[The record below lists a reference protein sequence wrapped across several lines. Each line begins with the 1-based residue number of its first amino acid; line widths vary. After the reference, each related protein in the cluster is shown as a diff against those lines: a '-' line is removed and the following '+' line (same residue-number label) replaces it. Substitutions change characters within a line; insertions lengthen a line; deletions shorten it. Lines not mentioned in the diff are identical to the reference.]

1 MDIVVL
7 AASGTIGKAI
17 VEEALKRKHQV
28 TAAMRHPESFAF
40 EHERLKLV
48 AVDLLD
54 PVSVASAVR
63 GHEVAISA
71 YGPKAGEENEL
82 LAAAASLVEGLQ
94 AADMDRLVI
103 VGGAGSLKTESGEW
117 LMDTPEFPEHV
128 RPLAAAH
135 ADAYEIYRGSDLDY
149 TYVSPAASIQ
159 PGRRTGMFRIGL
171 DRLVVDENGQSAISV
186 EDFAVAIIDEVEEGN
201 FSRERFTVA
210 Y

>member
-28 TAAMRHPESFAF
+28 TAAVRSPESFPF
-40 EHERLKLV
+40 EHERLQL
-48 AVDLLD
+48 AIVDVLD
-54 PVSVASAVR
+54 PASVASVVR
-63 GHEVAISA
+63 GHEVVVSA
-71 YGPKAGEENEL
+71 YGPKAGGESDL
-82 LAAAASLVEGLQ
+82 LAAASSLVEGMQ
-94 AADMDRLVI
+94 AAEMNRLLI

-117 LMDTPEFPEHV
+117 LMDTPDFPEAV

-135 ADAYEIYRGSDLDY
+135 ADAYEIYRGSELDY
-149 TYVSPAASIQ
+149 TYVSPAAVIQ

-171 DRLVVDENGQSAISV
+171 DRLVLDENGQSSISV
-186 EDFAVAIIDEVEEGN
+186 EDFAVAVIDEADEGN
-201 FSRERFTVA
+201 FIRERFTVG

>member
-28 TAAMRHPESFAF
+28 TAAMRHPENFPF

-54 PVSVASAVR
+54 PASVTSAVR
-63 GHEVAISA
+63 GHEAAVSA

-94 AADMDRLVI
+94 AADMDRLLI

-117 LMDTPEFPEHV
+117 LMDTPDFPEHV

>member
-28 TAAMRHPESFAF
+28 TAAMRHPENFPF

-48 AVDLLD
+48 AVDILE
-54 PVSVASAVR
+54 PASVASAVR
-63 GHEVAISA
+63 GHEAAVSA

-82 LAAAASLVEGLQ
+82 LTAAASLVEGLQ
-94 AADMDRLVI
+94 AADMDRLLI

>member
-28 TAAMRHPESFAF
+28 TAAMRHPENFPF
-40 EHERLKLV
+40 EHERLNLV

-54 PVSVASAVR
+54 PASVTSAVR
-63 GHEVAISA
+63 GHEAAVSA
-71 YGPKAGEENEL
+71 YGPKAGEVNEL

-94 AADMDRLVI
+94 AADMDRLLI

-117 LMDTPEFPEHV
+117 LMDTPDFPEHV

>member
-28 TAAMRHPESFAF
+28 TAAMRHPENFPF

-54 PVSVASAVR
+54 PASVTSAVR
-63 GHEVAISA
+63 GHEAAVSA

-186 EDFAVAIIDEVEEGN
+186 EDFAVAIVDEIEEGN